1 MGHLVLIDKHYS
13 NWTSHILVETRFQ
26 DDVSQQPW
34 PQPMFFEGPNDDSR
48 KHSKIMAP
56 STEGLQGVD
65 LETTQQRISRM
76 LTWISWDPL
85 GFLCISYLCA
95 YGYHMTISYF
105 GMCLLMM

>member
-48 KHSKIMAP
+48 KHSKIMP
-56 STEGLQGVD
+56 SSTEGLRCVD
-65 LETTQQRISRM
+65 LETTPQGINRMVTRISLDHSTFYAYHIFV
-76 LTWISWDPL
+76 LTYIL
-85 GFLCISYLCA
+85 
-95 YGYHMTISYF
+95 
-105 GMCLLMM
+105 